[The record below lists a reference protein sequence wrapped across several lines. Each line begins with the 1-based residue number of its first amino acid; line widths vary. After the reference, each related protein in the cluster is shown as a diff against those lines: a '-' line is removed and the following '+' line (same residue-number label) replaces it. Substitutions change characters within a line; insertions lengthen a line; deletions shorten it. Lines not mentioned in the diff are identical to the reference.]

1 MSHTEQR
8 VKRLEER
15 VLQEPGLCNHP
26 SISYLTDSSN
36 HPSNPYL
43 INPTE
48 EEVEKLE
55 RELES
60 CPNCKGA
67 DVEIVI
73 FQQFKQ

>member
-1 MSHTEQR
+1 MSRLEKR
-8 VKRLEER
+8 VKSLEKDSPR
-15 VLQEPGLCNHP
+15 EPCNHP

-48 EEVEKLE
+48 KEVEKLE

-60 CPNCKGA
+60 CPDCKGA

-73 FQQFKQ
+73 FQQFNQ